1 MSFSLLIS
9 SSTHGFFPSST
20 IIRLRRL
27 LAENQSDDALKDDLT
42 QTADALENDT
52 KTFED
57 LEFQYLEEETEWA
70 AYREELHNEQKL
82 LMRRINEKRK
92 HIQSLEAQ
100 SIENQNVACSDTK
113 NIEKDL
119 LSMSKELEKYRE
131 QLKTIDTL
139 LYELSGDPNGA
150 SESDDDVPIPRT
162 HNDIMSQSLFGS
174 AEVFGNQHR
183 PSTDIMSKSVNE
195 NLFSSKIETLS
206 FNGHSP
212 QETNGHSSPASSSSA
227 NYENCGDGGAS
238 SNGEPATNGN
248 ETDSSTTNGQSNE
261 KESDALQK
269 LKYTLSPPFEHKD
282 IDVAA
287 NENGKP
293 ANLNLSIESDDFE
306 VNPLEKRVPSQD
318 DIDRICKVAA
328 DHKIST
334 QGASYKVVE
343 SIREIERNRQLLLA
357 QQGKHTY
364 LYVPF
369 AWTNKQLFS
378 FINNLSLL
386 RMHST
391 GSHVIEHERQKM
403 SELKKKS
410 HDEARAQ
417 YLQLQNNCDD
427 R

>member
-1 MSFSLLIS
+1 MLAGSL
-9 SSTHGFFPSST
+9 
-20 IIRLRRL
+20 
-27 LAENQSDDALKDDLT
+27 SDDGLKDELT
-42 QTADALENDT
+42 QTENALENDT

-70 AYREELHNEQKL
+70 AYREDLHNEQKI
-82 LMRRINEKRK
+82 LMRRINEKHK

-100 SIENQNVACSDTK
+100 SIENQDVACSDTK

-139 LYELSGDPNGA
+139 LYELSGEANGA
-150 SESDDDVPIPRT
+150 SESDEDVALAARHAQMPRT

-183 PSTDIMSKSVNE
+183 PSADIMSKSVNE

-212 QETNGHSSPASSSSA
+212 QETNGHSSPASSTSA
-227 NYENCGDGGAS
+227 NYENCGNGIAAS
-238 SNGEPATNGN
+238 NDEPTTNGN
-248 ETDSSTTNGQSNE
+248 EIDDVTTNGH
-261 KESDALQK
+261 SDPDTTDSLQK
-269 LKYTLSPPFEHKD
+269 LKYNLSPPFEHKEN
-282 IDVAA
+282 DVAGK
-287 NENGKP
+287 ENGKP

-306 VNPLEKRVPSQD
+306 VNPLEKRVASQD

-334 QGASYKVVE
+334 QGASYKVIE

-357 QQGKHTY
+357 QQGEQTY
-364 LYVPF
+364 
-369 AWTNKQLFS
+369 
-378 FINNLSLL
+378 I
-386 RMHST
+386 H
-391 GSHVIEHERQKM
+391 
-403 SELKKKS
+403 
-410 HDEARAQ
+410 AQ
-417 YLQLQNNCDD
+417 
-427 R
+427 